1 MRRYDS
7 GQNIITTGQWDDNTT
22 SCLLDYPYFR
32 HHYKMILID
41 LSTQQTLDADPK
53 AK

>member
-1 MRRYDS
+1 MRTYDS
-7 GQNIITTGQWDDNTT
+7 GQNIIATGQWDDNTT

-41 LSTQQTLDADPK
+41 LSTQQTLDADPNTK
-53 AK
+53 